1 MSFFES
7 ATFSLYCVLSFVLIF
22 YGFAQNHRKK
32 FIIKAIEDNRVKTEN
47 SIARREE
54 SAVFAVSAANASLA
68 EINKKIDEAKAAE
81 KVAADRVEVLKT
93 QINDLT
99 YRKNEL
105 DKYITTNDGRE
116 TLERVKIELTEL
128 QKKMTEYRSG
138 RIIAA
143 ISCSENVYASPYFK
157 SAYDSCVD
165 VWKVHP
171 GLVIKVR
178 QSNTN
183 AIYWLGSNPESLWSF
198 VKSNQQNQV
207 YFTKSF
213 LLSVEVA

>member
-1 MSFFES
+1 
-7 ATFSLYCVLSFVLIF
+7 
-22 YGFAQNHRKK
+22 
-32 FIIKAIEDNRVKTEN
+32 
-47 SIARREE
+47 
-54 SAVFAVSAANASLA
+54 
-68 EINKKIDEAKAAE
+68 
-81 KVAADRVEVLKT
+81 
-93 QINDLT
+93 
-99 YRKNEL
+99 
-105 DKYITTNDGRE
+105 
-116 TLERVKIELTEL
+116 
-128 QKKMTEYRSG
+128 MTEYRSG
-138 RIIAA
+138 RVIAA

-157 SAYDSCVD
+157 SAYDSCVG

-183 AIYWLGSNPESLWSF
+183 AIYWLGSNPESLLSF